1 MECGIG
7 NLGLTFTFNWDFCK
21 IYIGTVYPGALGKKV
36 LYNGL
41 YTKKDS
47 KTIGL
52 GKYPLYFEI
61 WLTYTLLSDLVNI
74 YYTLDL
80 VKYLFH
86 REWYI
91 YTL

>member
-7 NLGLTFTFNWDFCK
+7 NLGLTFTFNWDFRK
-21 IYIGTVYPGALGKKV
+21 YIYILGTVYPGALGKKV

-41 YTKKDS
+41 YTKKDF

-61 WLTYTLLSDLVNI
+61 WLTYTLL
-74 YYTLDL
+74 
-80 VKYLFH
+80 
-86 REWYI
+86 
-91 YTL
+91 